1 MYCNVSSSVQYQPPS
16 STCTRGSVAYMLPL
30 ITAYNMYPVHASLV
44 GLGQTYYSMSWSEKS
59 DTCMT
64 YCTNRTCMTNKF
76 HTVLYLLLVLV
87 CIAASIVY
95 LFFLNNVFFSTAP
108 NKSFLAL
115 LVRDVCASARVWRV
129 QPTNKNKCT
138 CMAYEY

>member
-1 MYCNVSSSVQYQPPS
+1 
-16 STCTRGSVAYMLPL
+16 MLPL

-59 DTCMT
+59 DMT
-64 YCTNRTCMTNKF
+64 YCTCMTNKF
-76 HTVLYLLLVLV
+76 HTVSATTVVLV